1 MGQEVKVSVIW
12 VLIVTDQPVSLF
24 PNPTPIYHLPTNIGY
39 HIKQPTILKARDYQ
53 IETRSYPIE
62 ARYYSIE
69 DIIYQI
75 NVLIKHSTHSYT
87 SPIQSSDYLMF
98 SLSGL
103 MAHRSKQNQTVQRQV
118 NDYEKI
124 RLLRIEE
131 NQKKLRDLGVKSIA
145 NYLTS
150 LVESQKIK
158 KKIVKPSNADK
169 TDADYISDLSV
180 DGENDHQQVVKK
192 SKKQHRSHYIAPL
205 SMNKLAK
212 QHRVIAPR
220 VSQKFSLDSIEKE
233 NQSRE
238 TITMAELISSNKEA
252 HRQKEVFKQNLTK
265 PSLIKG
271 GAKRRLVL
279 IDEDDDE
286 YDETIQDVEGVD
298 IEIDTL
304 NDNGNEG
311 DKSQGISQSKKRG
324 PTMLHV
330 VHTRKVDDREV
341 IICNEFGQPVG
352 PVTNEKDIVGRFS
365 RFLGT
370 IARNHS
376 YAPLIHSSWHKVPH
390 KDKIWDYVLK
400 RCLRAKEIRM
410 SQKNMHTAG
419 PKSFARI
426 RDEMKND
433 DPNKDF
439 PTLTKMF
446 EQTRK
451 RTEGRV
457 YVDTYDDTKRKIE
470 QMKKY
475 KASENESASMDPF
488 RIVMSKEN
496 GGYCRLYGRGV
507 TNTLIKKMNG
517 GDTTYMVPGGLV
529 ESFNESFDGQKHQ
542 LLEMKKEL
550 DEEHEKKKLELE
562 AIQEDIKNQLEHLE
576 ATMRKL
582 MEQLPHED

>member
-1 MGQEVKVSVIW
+1 
-12 VLIVTDQPVSLF
+12 
-24 PNPTPIYHLPTNIGY
+24 
-39 HIKQPTILKARDYQ
+39 
-53 IETRSYPIE
+53 
-62 ARYYSIE
+62 
-69 DIIYQI
+69 
-75 NVLIKHSTHSYT
+75 
-87 SPIQSSDYLMF
+87 
-98 SLSGL
+98 

-180 DGENDHQQVVKK
+180 D
-192 SKKQHRSHYIAPL
+192 
-205 SMNKLAK
+205 
-212 QHRVIAPR
+212 
-220 VSQKFSLDSIEKE
+220 
-233 NQSRE
+233 
-238 TITMAELISSNKEA
+238 
-252 HRQKEVFKQNLTK
+252 
-265 PSLIKG
+265 
-271 GAKRRLVL
+271 
-279 IDEDDDE
+279 
-286 YDETIQDVEGVD
+286 DVEGVD
-298 IEIDTL
+298 MEIDTL
-304 NDNGNEG
+304 NDDGNER
-311 DKSQGISQSKKRG
+311 DKSQDDVDQDDEYEDMDDMTFVDNENEIQMDNRDDDLGNEDNVIIQQQLQGISQSKKRG

-352 PVTNEKDIVGRFS
+352 PVTNEKDVVERFS

-390 KDKIWDYVLK
+390 KDKIWDYVLEKYDVPDAARKWVLMTIGHSYKVHKCRFNKQHFYQFKDDKTRWKNRPKSIPEGDFAQLLRLWNNTNVKK
-400 RCLRAKEIRM
+400 RFLRAKEIRM

-470 QMKKY
+470 QMKTY
-475 KASENESASMDPF
+475 KASENESASMDLF
-488 RIVMSKEN
+488 RIVMNKEN
-496 GGYCRLYGRGV
+496 GGYCRLYGRG
-507 TNTLIKKMNG
+507 
-517 GDTTYMVPGGLV
+517 
-529 ESFNESFDGQKHQ
+529 QKHE
-542 LLEMKKEL
+542 LLEMRKEL
-550 DEEHEKKKLELE
+550 DEEHERKK
-562 AIQEDIKNQLEHLE
+562 
-576 ATMRKL
+576 T
-582 MEQLPHED
+582 

>member
-1 MGQEVKVSVIW
+1 
-12 VLIVTDQPVSLF
+12 
-24 PNPTPIYHLPTNIGY
+24 
-39 HIKQPTILKARDYQ
+39 
-53 IETRSYPIE
+53 
-62 ARYYSIE
+62 
-69 DIIYQI
+69 
-75 NVLIKHSTHSYT
+75 
-87 SPIQSSDYLMF
+87 
-98 SLSGL
+98 
-103 MAHRSKQNQTVQRQV
+103 MANKSKQNQTVQRQV

-145 NYLTS
+145 NSLTS

-169 TDADYISDLSV
+169 TDADYIPDMSD
-180 DGENDHQQVVKK
+180 DGENDHQRVVKK

-233 NQSRE
+233 NKSRE
-238 TITMAELISSNKEA
+238 TNTMAELISSNKEA

-286 YDETIQDVEGVD
+286 YDETIQDDVD
-298 IEIDTL
+298 QDDEYEDMDDMTIVDNENEIQM
-304 NDNGNEG
+304 DNSDDDLGNEDNVIIQQQLQG
-311 DKSQGISQSKKRG
+311 SKFKKASGISQSKKRG

-390 KDKIWDYVLK
+390 KDKIWDYVLEKYDVPDAARKWVLMTIGHSYKVHKCRFKKQHFYQFKDDKTRWKNRPKSIPEGDFAQLLRLWNNTNVKK

-451 RTEGRV
+451 RIEGRV
-457 YVDTYDDTKRKIE
+457 YVDTYDDTKRKNE

-507 TNTLIKKMNG
+507 TNTLIKKING
-517 GDTTYMVPGGLV
+517 GDTTYMVPGSLV
-529 ESFNESFDGQKHQ
+529 ESFNESFEGQKHQ

-562 AIQEDIKNQLEHLE
+562 AIQEDIKNQQEHLE